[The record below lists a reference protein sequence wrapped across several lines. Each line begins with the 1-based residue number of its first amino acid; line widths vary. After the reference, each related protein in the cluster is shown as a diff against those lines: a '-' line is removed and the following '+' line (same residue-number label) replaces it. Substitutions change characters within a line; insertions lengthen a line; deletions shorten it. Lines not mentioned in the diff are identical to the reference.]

1 MFGDVKY
8 VFLGGTSK
16 RMLSF
21 AEMVKRE
28 LKLELPTGSQ
38 LINITEHAHRY
49 AMYKIGPVLSV
60 SHGMGA
66 PSLAI
71 LLHELIKLVQYA
83 KCKDP
88 LFFRLGT
95 SGGLGL
101 QPGSIVVSESSVD
114 GLLQPYHQIPIL
126 GRIHKCPSV
135 FDVDLM
141 NQLIATGKKFDNFE
155 TVRGVTMCTSDFY
168 EGQGRLDGA
177 FCSYTEDDK
186 LNFLNRIH
194 TKGVRNIEMESL
206 PFGAFC
212 TSAGIKCATAC
223 VTLLDRL
230 KGDQITLDSETYR
243 DFQNRPLLLAVEF
256 LKTRVDPSSH
266 SLQ

>member
-16 RMLSF
+16 RMLLF

-28 LKLELPTGSQ
+28 LKLDLPTGSE
-38 LINITEHAHRY
+38 LTNIAEHAHRY

-101 QPGSIVVSESSVD
+101 SPGTIVISESAVD
-114 GLLQPYHQIPIL
+114 GLLQPFHQVPIL
-126 GRIHKCPSV
+126 GHIQKCPSV
-135 FDVDLM
+135 FDADLADK
-141 NQLIATGKKFDNFE
+141 LIETGKRFDSFH
-155 TVRGVTMCTSDFY
+155 TVKGITMCTSDFY

-177 FCSYTEDDK
+177 FCSYTEQDK
-186 LNFLNRIH
+186 LAFLDRIH
-194 TKGVRNIEMESL
+194 RKGVRNIEMESL
-206 PFGAFC
+206 PFAAFC
-212 TSAGIKCATAC
+212 TSAGIKCATVC

-230 KGDQITLDSETYR
+230 QGDQITLDADTYR
-243 DFQNRPLLLAVEF
+243 DFQTRPLRLADEF
-256 LKTRVDPSSH
+256 LKARS
-266 SLQ
+266 